1 MATLAHFVPEIWSGR
16 VLSRL
21 NKALVYRNVCTT
33 EYEGEITGAGSVVK
47 INEIGPISVNTYSA
61 TSTGALTVEQLT
73 DAQKLLKIDQMKYF
87 AFWLDDTDNART
99 KPKLM
104 VAAMDEGA
112 FSIANNIDYYVS
124 RLYAD
129 ANIAVGGNSA
139 TGVDVTSTNVLKY
152 LSLAQQKLD
161 EQNTPT
167 MGRWIVV
174 PPWFAQKM
182 TLSRI
187 ALDTSNSELLGNGFI
202 GRTHYGFDVYV
213 SNQVYHASGT
223 DRAAIMCGYRGSI
236 ALAVQYL
243 ATRQESSG
251 TIGFKTLVKGLVV
264 YGAKVIRPNN
274 LGVLWADYIAEA
286 S

>member
-1 MATLAHFVPEIWSGR
+1 
-16 VLSRL
+16 
-21 NKALVYRNVCTT
+21 
-33 EYEGEITGAGSVVK
+33 
-47 INEIGPISVNTYSA
+47 
-61 TSTGALTVEQLT
+61 
-73 DAQKLLKIDQMKYF
+73 MKYF

-99 KPKLM
+99 SPKLM
-104 VAAMDEGA
+104 MQAMDEGA

-124 RLYAD
+124 RLYSD
-129 ANIAVGGNSA
+129 AGIAVGGTSS

-167 MGRWIVV
+167 SGRWIVV

-182 TLSRI
+182 TLSKI
-187 ALDTSNSELLGNGFI
+187 ALDTSNSEVLGNGFI
-202 GRTHYGFDVYV
+202 GRTHYGFDVFV

-223 DRAAIMCGYRGSI
+223 DRAAILCGYRGSI

-264 YGAKVIRPNN
+264 YGAKVIRSNN